1 MASSGGCEFNLFEIY
16 YGFRGESTINCGY
29 LYSQISGMFA
39 DTEKFPARHFW
50 QILTLSAI
58 DSVLKREH
66 RRARWRRQISNSVYR
81 FGVIPITLAPDTEE
95 A

>member
-16 YGFRGESTINCGY
+16 YGFRGESTINCDY
-29 LYSQISGMFA
+29 LYSQIRDVFA

-58 DSVLKREH
+58 DFVFIKRE
-66 RRARWRRQISNSVYR
+66 RRSPTGEDRFEIVSTPSV
-81 FGVIPITLAPDTEE
+81 
-95 A
+95 